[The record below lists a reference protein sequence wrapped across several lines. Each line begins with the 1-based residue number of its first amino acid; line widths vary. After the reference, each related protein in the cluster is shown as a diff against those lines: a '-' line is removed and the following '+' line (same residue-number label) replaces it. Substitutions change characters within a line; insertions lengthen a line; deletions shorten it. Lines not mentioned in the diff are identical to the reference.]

1 MDKIISLLNRTKLV
15 TYRANTIFLEKE
27 KRGENFNIFEI
38 LKLRQDETKL
48 HTPFLAELLSP
59 NGSHG
64 LKELFLRAF
73 IEKFLNNIDF
83 DYKSASVKSEFN
95 IGYKSEECTKGGRI
109 DIFIS
114 DEQGNAIIIE
124 NKIYAC
130 DQQNQLLRYYN
141 YAKDEKLNAYLF
153 YLTLDGCLPHKKS
166 TGNKDIAYECISY
179 RKDILG
185 WLDRCVEL
193 SACFPIVR
201 ETIRQYITN
210 LKMLLNI
217 MDTDSLNEIVKVTT
231 SKENIEA
238 TLDIISNQ
246 WNIMTQIRKNFVL
259 SLEKIAGRNNLMF
272 GYDEGI
278 CFLEKECYIWFYN
291 PKLSDKW
298 GIYIGADKHNA
309 SNGVFYGISQLEYG
323 KPRINKKQLAE
334 IDSFWNEQEQ
344 TSDFPFG
351 WAYLRGENGQGN
363 WWNWSDIDSL
373 KDMSN
378 GKMGDYIENEIIKP
392 VLSNRLLQKIDKLTK
407 K

>member
-48 HTPFLAELLSP
+48 HTPFLADLLSP

-166 TGNKDIAYECISY
+166 PGNKDTAYECLSY
-179 RKDILG
+179 R
-185 WLDRCVEL
+185 
-193 SACFPIVR
+193 
-201 ETIRQYITN
+201 
-210 LKMLLNI
+210 
-217 MDTDSLNEIVKVTT
+217 
-231 SKENIEA
+231 
-238 TLDIISNQ
+238 
-246 WNIMTQIRKNFVL
+246 
-259 SLEKIAGRNNLMF
+259 
-272 GYDEGI
+272 
-278 CFLEKECYIWFYN
+278 
-291 PKLSDKW
+291 
-298 GIYIGADKHNA
+298 
-309 SNGVFYGISQLEYG
+309 
-323 KPRINKKQLAE
+323 
-334 IDSFWNEQEQ
+334 
-344 TSDFPFG
+344 
-351 WAYLRGENGQGN
+351 
-363 WWNWSDIDSL
+363 
-373 KDMSN
+373 
-378 GKMGDYIENEIIKP
+378 
-392 VLSNRLLQKIDKLTK
+392 
-407 K
+407 